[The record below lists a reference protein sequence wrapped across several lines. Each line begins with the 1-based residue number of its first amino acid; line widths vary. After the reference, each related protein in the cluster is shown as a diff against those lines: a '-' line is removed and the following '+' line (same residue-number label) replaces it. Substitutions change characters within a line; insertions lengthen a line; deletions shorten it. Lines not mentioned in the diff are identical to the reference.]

1 MRGMRRGSGES
12 AIMCGISGQLTLDGR
27 AVDRRLVERMT
38 QRLHHRG
45 PDDAGFFF
53 GPQIG
58 LGSRRLAII
67 DLHSGR
73 QPMTDES
80 GSLHLVSNNEIY
92 NYREL
97 RQELAARGS
106 RFTSQ
111 SDTEVIL
118 RLYESEGPGG
128 VRKLEGMFASAIWD
142 ARDESLFL
150 VRDRFG
156 VKPLYY
162 YQDATC
168 FLFASELK
176 ALFEYRALDR
186 TLDLAAADQ
195 YFARLALPEPRSIL
209 KNVRKLPA
217 GHYLTVRRGVTRVE
231 RYWRPQFGGRSRVA
245 LNSDERLRDELQR
258 SVSISMR
265 SDVPVGL
272 LLSGGLDS
280 SSVAAFAARESGER
294 LHAFSAGFRE
304 ADFDESTYSRLVA
317 KRFGIRHHRVLVTRN
332 KATDIA
338 AHLTSVMDEP
348 FADSSS
354 VAMYAVCEL
363 AAAHVKTVLSG
374 DGADELLGGYPW
386 HVVEAPS
393 HDPVDGHPSGVIF
406 NRDEREALYSPAWKR
421 ELARHKPRRV
431 PASKELSPLNRSLLD
446 DVRTY
451 LPSDILFKSD
461 RVSMLHS
468 LELRVPFLNHPL
480 AELLMRLPD
489 ALKVDGAIRK
499 VLLRRIMAGVLPPEI
514 LQRPKK
520 GFSIPMDLWLWER
533 GRWRDMVYDTLFS
546 ARTRQREQ
554 FDMTT
559 LERMGREHDRME
571 KMHGY
576 RLWTVFIFE
585 MWQRRFLHAP
595 GGRMNG

>member
-1 MRGMRRGSGES
+1 
-12 AIMCGISGQLTLDGR
+12 MCGISGQLTLDGR

-45 PDDAGFFF
+45 PDDAGFYF
-53 GPQIG
+53 GPRIG
-58 LGSRRLAII
+58 LGSRRLSII

-73 QPMTDES
+73 QPMADES
-80 GSLHLVSNNEIY
+80 GSLHLISNNEIY

-97 RQELAARGS
+97 RQELAARGC

-118 RLYESEGPGG
+118 RLYESEGPSG

-142 ARDESLFL
+142 ARDETLFL

-176 ALFEYRALDR
+176 ALFEYRDLDR
-186 TLDLAAADQ
+186 TLDYAAADH
-195 YFARLALPEPRSIL
+195 YFARLALPEPHTIL

-217 GHYLTVRRGVTRVE
+217 GHSLTVRRGVTRVE
-231 RYWRPQFGGRSRVA
+231 RYWRPQFGNRRSRAAAPDVPE
-245 LNSDERLRDELQR
+245 LEQRLRDELQR
-258 SVSISMR
+258 SVAISMR

-280 SSVAAFAARESGER
+280 SSVTAFAARESGER

-317 KRFGIRHHRVLVTRN
+317 KHFGVRHHRVLVTRN

-338 AHLTSVMDEP
+338 AHLAAVMDEP

-354 VAMYAVCEL
+354 VAMYALCEL
-363 AAAHVKTVLSG
+363 AAGHVKTVLSG

-386 HVVEAPS
+386 HTVEQTS
-393 HDPVDGHPSGVIF
+393 HDPIDGHPSGVIF
-406 NRDEREALYSPAWKR
+406 NRSERAALYSPAWKR
-421 ELARHKPRRV
+421 ELAQRKLRIAS
-431 PASKELSPLNRSLLD
+431 ASKHLSPLNRSLLD
-446 DVRTY
+446 DLRTY

-480 AELLMRLPD
+480 AEFLMRLPD
-489 ALKVDGAIRK
+489 SLKVDGAVRK

-554 FDMTT
+554 FDRAT

-576 RLWTVFIFE
+576 RLWTAFIFE
-585 MWQRRFLHAP
+585 TWQRRFLD
-595 GGRMNG
+595 GG